1 MPAVSVRV
9 PAKINLVLSVGPLR
23 PDGFHDLATL
33 FHAVSLYDEVT
44 ASPAADLRVTLGG
57 PHTAGVTT
65 DASNLAARAA
75 VALARR
81 AGREPAVHL
90 HLDKQI
96 PVAGGLAGGSADAAG
111 ALLACDRLWGLGLAH
126 NDLAE
131 VAASLGSDIPFA
143 LLGGTAVGTGRG
155 EHLRPVAVA
164 RELHWVVA
172 VAAGGLSTP
181 MVFGRLDDLRAAAP
195 AATAVAPA
203 ASPASPVAPA
213 ASVEPDVPQVM
224 VDALRAGDVPTI
236 GAHLHNDLQA
246 PATDLRPELAT
257 TLAAAR
263 RLGALGAV
271 VSGSGPTCVA
281 LARDAAHADEL
292 AAGLRREPACVAAHA
307 VVGPVAPLVMP
318 DGAPR
323 SA

>member
-1 MPAVSVRV
+1 MSVRV

-23 PDGFHDLATL
+23 PDGFHDVATL

-57 PHTAGVTT
+57 PYTAGVTT

-75 VALARR
+75 AALARR

-111 ALLACDRLWGLGLAH
+111 ALLACDRLWGRGLAH
-126 NDLAE
+126 SDLAE
-131 VAASLGSDIPFA
+131 IAASLGSDIPFA

-155 EHLRPVAVA
+155 ERLRPVAVA

-181 MVFGRLDDLRAAAP
+181 VVFGRLDEIRAAAP
-195 AATAVAPA
+195 AASPA
-203 ASPASPVAPA
+203 APIAI
-213 ASVEPDVPQVM
+213 VEPVVPEVLL
-224 VDALRAGDVPTI
+224 DALRDGDVTAI

-263 RLGALGAV
+263 RLGALGTL

-281 LARDAAHADEL
+281 LARDVAHADEL

>member
-1 MPAVSVRV
+1 MSVRV

-23 PDGFHDLATL
+23 PDGFHDVATL
-33 FHAVSLYDEVT
+33 FQAVSLYDEVT
-44 ASPAADLRVTLGG
+44 ASPAADLRVTLSG
-57 PHTAGVTT
+57 PHTAGVTS
-65 DASNLAARAA
+65 DASNLAARAV

-90 HLDKQI
+90 HLDKLI

-111 ALLACDRLWGLGLAH
+111 ALLACDRLWGLGLARS
-126 NDLAE
+126 DLAD
-131 VAASLGSDIPFA
+131 VAASLGSDVPFA

-155 EHLRPVAVA
+155 ERLRPVSVV

-181 MVFGRLDDLRAAAP
+181 VVFGRLDDLRAAAP
-195 AATAVAPA
+195 DTSVAARA
-203 ASPASPVAPA
+203 ASTAAPDTSSGPV
-213 ASVEPDVPQVM
+213 VPQVLL
-224 VDALRAGDVPTI
+224 DALRDGDATAI
-236 GAHLHNDLQA
+236 GAQLHNDLQV
-246 PATDLRPELAT
+246 PALDLRPELAT

-263 RLGALGAV
+263 RLGALGGV

-281 LARDAAHADEL
+281 LARDAAHADDL

-307 VVGPVAPLVMP
+307 VVGPAAPLVTP